1 MLPLARPDLPARVAR
16 AKALYDAQDF
26 DAARDAFAAVLKAAP
41 RHAESLIFLS
51 HIAFETGDAEGCLSA
66 LDQAVALLP
75 DSAKAR
81 MLLAQRCGQLGQPD
95 RALAAYDAA
104 IALAP
109 REIGAQADK
118 AHYLQTL
125 GRFDEAEALF
135 RKLIRKH
142 PNEGSLYRMFLATK
156 KLPKGDPLLRQMQK
170 AWADKTLPDG
180 ARMELGF
187 ALAKAAEDAGDLDRV
202 FPLLNRANAIQ
213 AKLAP
218 HDRAAREAEWRAFL
232 DAQDGAD
239 LTPPDDPAPLRP
251 VFVVGMPRSGTTLV
265 EQIVASHDTAR
276 AGGEMG
282 HALRLAFRHFVK
294 GGRVTPLRDL
304 GRADLVH
311 YAADYLGLA
320 RRDTQATAGV
330 ITDKSIQTHMIFG
343 LVRRA
348 LPGARIVIVHRD
360 PRDIALSIYK
370 TPFRLGTH
378 RYSNDLADIADEIKR
393 FRRSVAHW
401 RDRMP
406 GALHEV
412 RYEDLVADPEPR
424 ARALIAA
431 AGLDWQDACLS
442 FHERGGA
449 VRTLS
454 VAQVRQPIHA
464 GRREAW
470 RKFEAQLQPFIDAW
484 GDEPWD

>member
-1 MLPLARPDLPARVAR
+1 
-16 AKALYDAQDF
+16 
-26 DAARDAFAAVLKAAP
+26 
-41 RHAESLIFLS
+41 
-51 HIAFETGDAEGCLSA
+51 
-66 LDQAVALLP
+66 
-75 DSAKAR
+75 
-81 MLLAQRCGQLGQPD
+81 
-95 RALAAYDAA
+95 
-104 IALAP
+104 
-109 REIGAQADK
+109 
-118 AHYLQTL
+118 
-125 GRFDEAEALF
+125 
-135 RKLIRKH
+135 
-142 PNEGSLYRMFLATK
+142 
-156 KLPKGDPLLRQMQK
+156 
-170 AWADKTLPDG
+170 
-180 ARMELGF
+180 
-187 ALAKAAEDAGDLDRV
+187 
-202 FPLLNRANAIQ
+202 
-213 AKLAP
+213 
-218 HDRAAREAEWRAFL
+218 
-232 DAQDGAD
+232 
-239 LTPPDDPAPLRP
+239 
-251 VFVVGMPRSGTTLV
+251 MPRSGTTLV

-294 GGRVTPLRDL
+294 AGRVTPLRDL
-304 GRADLVH
+304 GPADLAH
-311 YAADYLGLA
+311 YAADYLALA

-348 LPGARIVIVHRD
+348 LAGARIVIVHRD

-401 RDRMP
+401 RERMP
-406 GALHEV
+406 SALHEV
-412 RYEDLVADPEPR
+412 RYEDLVADPEPQ